1 MNTHISCD
9 TYHTCRLIDGD
20 VERVRKC
27 EEHKTVVHLR
37 MLKQNK

>member
-9 TYHTCRLIDGD
+9 SYYACRLIDGGF
-20 VERVRKC
+20 ERVRKC
-27 EEHKTVVHLR
+27 EEHKTVVHFR